1 MKPIY
6 RYIYLVA
13 FLSMIWNVQAQMP
26 TSAVV
31 IDNTEQTIDYVDG
44 LSQTVF
50 NIEAPSIGNY
60 YIRFWLNPTT
70 SDNLTF
76 DRHKVV
82 INEEEIGY
90 LTPICGG
97 WQSIGISEEE
107 TVMLYEGEN
116 EIRIVGDAISAPMI
130 DMVRIS
136 ENAEMSE
143 IIPTS
148 STMQTDQMGTIQI
161 GEHSIQSTT
170 IGSITDGHT
179 ALTTYY
185 SFNKQMTLRAG
196 QIITITTTGSA
207 SHGVDLFLYRNTDE
221 VNTNVATN
229 DLNWYGVS
237 DAYSSTSTNHRATI
251 NTKIPVLGRYIVKLR
266 SGVSGVQQTISNLTI
281 TVKDSI
287 SDASPTIYTY
297 NNCKASY
304 TRFATT
310 IPANVAEYRVSA
322 IHQKQ
327 QLGTS
332 VSMDVCVEGD
342 ASEPGRVVRYARPAT
357 TNGSYYTGVIDAV
370 YQIPASGI
378 HVLVAN
384 SLTTSATCYIAVG
397 ETPSATMEM
406 QAKSQESKDISDII
420 SNNLRIGIEEN
431 RIVVQ
436 KTEAN
441 QQIEIYNL
449 SGTLIYSGTD
459 SVIPIKE
466 QGIYIVRIG
475 EESHKVVLY

>member
-1 MKPIY
+1 
-6 RYIYLVA
+6 
-13 FLSMIWNVQAQMP
+13 
-26 TSAVV
+26 
-31 IDNTEQTIDYVDG
+31 
-44 LSQTVF
+44 
-50 NIEAPSIGNY
+50 
-60 YIRFWLNPTT
+60 
-70 SDNLTF
+70 
-76 DRHKVV
+76 
-82 INEEEIGY
+82 
-90 LTPICGG
+90 
-97 WQSIGISEEE
+97 
-107 TVMLYEGEN
+107 
-116 EIRIVGDAISAPMI
+116 
-130 DMVRIS
+130 
-136 ENAEMSE
+136 
-143 IIPTS
+143 
-148 STMQTDQMGTIQI
+148 
-161 GEHSIQSTT
+161 
-170 IGSITDGHT
+170 
-179 ALTTYY
+179 
-185 SFNKQMTLRAG
+185 MTLRAG

-237 DAYSSTSTNHRATI
+237 DAYSLTSTNHRATI

-378 HVLVAN
+378 HVSVAN

-397 ETPSATMEM
+397 ETPIETMEM

-436 KTEAN
+436 KTEEN
-441 QQIEIYNL
+441 QQIYVYNL
-449 SGTLIYSGTD
+449 SGTLVYRGTD
-459 SVIPIKE
+459 RVIPIKDR
-466 QGIYIVRIG
+466 GIYIVRIG
-475 EESHKVVLY
+475 DETRKVVLY